1 MATMP
6 QSQSPDM
13 SQGAPAQGDEAEGG
27 YEICVKVDA
36 SGQISVGV
44 EDAAAEAAED
54 QGQGDDDSGYT
65 SVPDIKAACQMVEE
79 IFKNGGKIAG
89 TDQMS
94 VEQAFNQGFNDSPQQ
109 PNGY

>member
-1 MATMP
+1 MDNTMQP
-6 QSQSPDM
+6 QDPNAAQPE
-13 SQGAPAQGDEAEGG
+13 QGEDGDGG
-27 YEICVKVDA
+27 YEICVKVDG

-44 EDAAAEAAED
+44 EDEAAEAAED

-65 SVPDIKAACQMVEE
+65 PVPDIKAAAAMVVE
-79 IFKNGGKIAG
+79 IFKNGGKAAG

-94 VEQAFNQGFNDSPQQ
+94 VEEAFNQGFNDTPQQ